1 MDKSSPAPTDER
13 AFAVIN
19 LFVVVVTI
27 GIIAAIAVPVFKGIL
42 EHARVTND
50 LGSLNQI
57 GGATLVYN
65 GTKINAACAEWHVET
80 MRWSGTGPA
89 FANTAATGTDAD
101 RPFRW
106 SS

>member
-19 LFVVVVTI
+19 LLAVVVTI
-27 GIIAAIAVPVFKGIL
+27 GIIAAIAVPVFKGVL

-50 LGSLNQI
+50 LGSLHQI

-65 GTKINAACAEWHVET
+65 GTKINAVCAEWHVET

-89 FANTAATGTDAD
+89 FTNTTGTDAD
-101 RPFRW
+101 GAFRC